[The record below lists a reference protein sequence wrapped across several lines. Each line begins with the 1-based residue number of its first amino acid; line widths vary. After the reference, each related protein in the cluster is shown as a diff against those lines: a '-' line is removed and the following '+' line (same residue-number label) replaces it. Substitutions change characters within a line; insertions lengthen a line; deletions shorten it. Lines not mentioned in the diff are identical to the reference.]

1 MRLKVEIRALYSAM
15 QIDLDFDALDAYID
29 SIIVLTKSNYSSMYQ
44 DVKHL
49 RPTEV
54 DGILGTL
61 QIKAAQL
68 GLAVPT
74 INKLYQQ
81 VKALEQTYS

>member
-1 MRLKVEIRALYSAM
+1 MRLKLEIRTLYRTL
-15 QIDLDFDALDAYID
+15 QIDLDFDALDVYID

-44 DVKHL
+44 DVKHC

-61 QIKAAQL
+61 QTKAAQL
-68 GLAVPT
+68 NIAVPT